1 MRLIQIVKG
10 DAGFEGVVEFVRV
23 AVGAVAVRS
32 KTGPCE
38 LVGANGDAW
47 LPSATLSEICYRMRA
62 FGGAG
67 PFDAEKLSA
76 AAHLAV
82 NAWVDG
88 GGGTRSS
95 GHVLAQSGTRWPR

>member
-10 DAGFEGVVEFVRV
+10 
-23 AVGAVAVRS
+23 
-32 KTGPCE
+32 
-38 LVGANGDAW
+38 
-47 LPSATLSEICYRMRA
+47 
-62 FGGAG
+62 GGAG